1 VSVLASILRRI
12 PAALALIAMSAQSGL
27 AADGPRIRHVF
38 VLVLENQSYEYTF
51 GPQSPAPYL
60 ARELPARGALLR
72 QYHGIG
78 HYSLDNYLALISAQ
92 APNEETQMDC
102 LVFSEFRPTAAG
114 LDAQGQLH
122 GAGCVYPPIVKT
134 LPDQLEAA
142 GLTWRAYMEDM
153 GNNSIRER
161 ATCAHVAVGGRENTD
176 EATVGDQYAN
186 KHNPFVYFHS
196 IIDDQKRCDSHVVN
210 LSVLVRDL
218 GDAAHTPNYVF
229 ITPNLCH
236 DGHDDPCVDG
246 QRGGLFAVDQFL
258 REWVPRITGSPAFRD
273 SGMLVITFDESGSI
287 KASGSTACC
296 GERGLPGAKYPPGLA
311 GPGGGRIGAVV
322 LSPFIK
328 GGTVSDTPYNHYA
341 LLRTVEGLFGL
352 PQLGYA
358 GAADLQG
365 FGSDVFSGAA
375 PRPPAR

>member
-1 VSVLASILRRI
+1 MCASTRRLLLTALVFLAGWAQ
-12 PAALALIAMSAQSGL
+12 AALA
-27 AADGPRIRHVF
+27 ADAPPIRHVF

-51 GPQSPAPYL
+51 GPQSQAPYL

-92 APNEETQMDC
+92 APNDETQMDC
-102 LVFSEFRPTAAG
+102 LVFSEFKPTATG
-114 LDAQGQLH
+114 LDAHGQLH
-122 GAGCVYPPIVKT
+122 GAGCVYPAIVKT

-153 GNNSIRER
+153 GRNPARER
-161 ATCAHVAVGGRENTD
+161 PTCAHVAVGARENTD
-176 EATVGDQYAN
+176 GAQIGDQYAN

-196 IIDDQKRCDSHVVN
+196 IIDDQARCDHHVVN
-210 LSVLVRDL
+210 LNLLPADL
-218 GDAAHTPNYVF
+218 EDAARSPNYVF

-246 QRGGLFAVDQFL
+246 GRGGLHAVDQFL
-258 REWVPRITGSPAFRD
+258 RLWVRRIMESPAFRE

-287 KASGSTACC
+287 SAAGASACC
-296 GERGLPGAKYPPGLA
+296 GERALPGAKYPPGLS

-328 GGTVSDTPYNHYA
+328 AGTVSDTPYNHYA
-341 LLRTVEGLFGL
+341 LLRTIEGIFGL
-352 PQLGYA
+352 VPLGYA
-358 GAADLQG
+358 AAADLES
-365 FGSDVFSGAA
+365 FGSDVFSAGA
-375 PRPPAR
+375 PRQPAQ

>member
-1 VSVLASILRRI
+1 VASRASRPWLT
-12 PAALALIAMSAQSGL
+12 ALLLLTCCAQSALAQ
-27 AADGPRIRHVF
+27 DGPPIRHVF

-51 GPQSPAPYL
+51 GPQSQAPYL

-92 APNEETQMDC
+92 APNDETQMDC
-102 LVFSEFRPTAAG
+102 QVFSEFRPSAPG
-114 LDAQGQLH
+114 LDAHGQLH
-122 GAGCVYPPIVKT
+122 GAGCVYPRIVKT

-153 GNNSIRER
+153 GKNPARER
-161 ATCAHVAVGGRENTD
+161 ATCAHVAVGARENTD
-176 EATVGDQYAN
+176 GAQIGDQYAN

-196 IIDDQKRCDSHVVN
+196 IIDDQERCDRHVVN
-210 LSVLVRDL
+210 LELLPADL
-218 GDAAHTPNYVF
+218 KDAARTPNYVF

-246 QRGGLFAVDQFL
+246 QRGGLHAVDQFL
-258 REWVPRITGSPAFRD
+258 RQWVPRILESPAFRE

-287 KASGSTACC
+287 SASGSTACC
-296 GERGLPGAKYPPGLA
+296 GERGLPGAKYPPGLS

-328 GGTVSDTPYNHYA
+328 GGTVSDEPYNHYA
-341 LLRTVEGLFGL
+341 LLRTVAGIFGL
-352 PQLGYA
+352 TPLGYA
-358 GAADLQG
+358 GAADLRS
-365 FGSDVFSGAA
+365 FGGDVFSGGA

>member
-1 VSVLASILRRI
+1 MANRMRRAVLAALLLIAGWAQGV
-12 PAALALIAMSAQSGL
+12 PAADRPS
-27 AADGPRIRHVF
+27 IRHVF

-51 GPQSPAPYL
+51 GPQSPSPYL
-60 ARELPARGALLR
+60 GSELPARGALLR

-102 LVFSEFRPTAAG
+102 LVFSEFKPTAAG
-114 LDAQGQLH
+114 LDGHGQLQ
-122 GAGCVYPPIVKT
+122 GAGCVYPPIVRT

-153 GNNSIRER
+153 GSNPARER
-161 ATCAHVAVGGRENTD
+161 ASCAHVAVGARENTD
-176 EATVGDQYAN
+176 EASLGDQYAN

-196 IIDDQKRCDSHVVN
+196 IIDDQARCDRHVVN
-210 LSVLVRDL
+210 LGLLAADL
-218 GDAAHTPNYVF
+218 KDAARTPNYVF

-246 QRGGLFAVDQFL
+246 QRGGLHAVDQFL
-258 REWVPRITGSPAFRD
+258 RLWVPRITESPAFRE

-287 KASGSTACC
+287 GASGSTACC
-296 GERGLPGAKYPPGLA
+296 GERGLPGAKYPPGLS

-328 GGTVSDTPYNHYA
+328 GGTLSDTPYNHYA
-341 LLRTVEGLFGL
+341 LLRTVEGIFGL
-352 PQLGYA
+352 QQLGYA
-358 GAADLQG
+358 AAPDLEG
-365 FGSDVFSGAA
+365 FGGDVFSAGV